1 VAGLLTVE
9 DPNRSAAERHF
20 ALPPGSEAVLLD
32 QQSPSY
38 LVPFADFLEAVCRV
52 LPDLQSA
59 FRSGNGVPYADYAVQ
74 HAQGALNRP
83 GFTGRL
89 VQNWLPQ
96 IPDLHARLRAGGTV
110 AELGCGE
117 GWASIALAFEVI
129 HDLADPVSALRT
141 ARRLTDGG
149 RTSTIVMDERAAEEF
164 RAPADSIERFL
175 YAVSVLHCLPVGRS
189 APGSVATGTVLRPEV
204 LRRYADAAGFATV
217 ATLPIDDDVF
227 RFYRLGG

>member
-1 VAGLLTVE
+1 L
-9 DPNRSAAERHF
+9 
-20 ALPPGSEAVLLD
+20 
-32 QQSPSY
+32 
-38 LVPFADFLEAVCRV
+38 
-52 LPDLQSA
+52 
-59 FRSGNGVPYADYAVQ
+59 PYADYAVQ

-83 GFTGRL
+83 GFTGQL
-89 VQNWLPQ
+89 VQDWLPQ

-117 GWASIALAFEVI
+117 GWASIALAVGYPDLDIDAFDIDPLSIEAAQHNAEASGVADRIRFAVADITDPAMAGSYDAVFAFEVI

-141 ARRLTDGG
+141 ARRLTDDG
-149 RTSTIVMDERAAEEF
+149 RTPTIVMDERAAEEF
-164 RAPADSIERFL
+164 TAPADSIERFL

-217 ATLPIDDDVF
+217 ATLPIDNDVF